1 MTIKKNKNIRKRLVA
16 FDFDA
21 TLFNTPDDVQGKK
34 TWEKKKEE
42 KYPHIGWWG
51 RPESLDLDVFDI
63 KPYAKVLTR
72 LRKEVAR
79 KDTYV
84 IVLTARHKKLRA
96 QVQAIL
102 DDNDI
107 KVDRLDMKAG
117 SKTKGEKILDYL
129 NDMPEIKEILVFDDQ
144 EKHLDSYREIKDKLP
159 KGVEL
164 NIFKAD
170 EGKVKLVEA
179 KNKLF
184 RIIKEEIENFF

>member
-1 MTIKKNKNIRKRLVA
+1 MKKRLIA

-34 TWEKKKEE
+34 TWEKKKGE
-42 KYPHIGWWG
+42 KYPYEGWWG

-63 KPYAKVLTR
+63 KPYAKVLAK

-79 KDTYV
+79 KDSYV

-96 QVQAIL
+96 EVQAIL
-102 DDNDI
+102 DANNI

-117 SKTKGEKILDYL
+117 RKTKGEKILDYL
-129 NDMPEIKEILVFDDQ
+129 EEMPELKEVFVYDDQ
-144 EKHLDSYREIKDKLP
+144 EKHLDSYRSIKDKLP

-164 NIFKAD
+164 TIFKAD
-170 EGKVKLVEA
+170 EGKVKIVEA

>member
-1 MTIKKNKNIRKRLVA
+1 MKKRLVA
-16 FDFDA
+16 FDFDGC
-21 TLFNTPDDVQGKK
+21 LFNTPDDVQGKK
-34 TWEKKKEE
+34 IWKSIKGEDY
-42 KYPHIGWWG
+42 KYEGWWG

-96 QVQAIL
+96 QVQAVL
-102 DDNDI
+102 DANDI

-117 SKTKGEKILDYL
+117 RKTKGEKILDYL
-129 NDMPEIKEILVFDDQ
+129 NDMPELKEILVYDDQ
-144 EKHLDSYREIKDKLP
+144 EKHLDSYRNIKDKLP

-170 EGKVKLVEA
+170 DGKLKLVEA

-184 RIIKEEIENFF
+184 RIIKEEIENLF